1 MSGGEL
7 MESVSSILTVI
18 IGGGLGLIFGVG
30 FVIFGIWVI
39 FSCYKLLFLIG
50 CMSFL
55 PPGHRLN
62 VMERCK
68 CWQEAHPGKKHPF
81 KY

>member
-1 MSGGEL
+1 MTWWMIVL
-7 MESVSSILTVI
+7 LVFAV
-18 IGGGLGLIFGVG
+18 
-30 FVIFGIWVI
+30 
-39 FSCYKLLFLIG
+39 LFLIG
-50 CMSFL
+50 CMLFL

-62 VMERCK
+62 LMERRK

>member
-1 MSGGEL
+1 MEL
-7 MESVSSILTVI
+7 VSSVLTVI
-18 IGGGLGLIFGVG
+18 IGGGLGLILGVG

-39 FSCYKLLFLIG
+39 FSCYKLLFMLV
-50 CMSFL
+50 CMLFL

-62 VMERCK
+62 VIERRK
-68 CWQEAHPGKKHPF
+68 RWQEEHPGKKHPF